1 MSRTGPLTVEGWVV
15 EAVTEARRG
24 AAAEEAAEEQI
35 TEVVEVCIT
44 YPTITANEKA
54 TRLRTMAM
62 AMAMALLHGTG
73 TSRTKTAQPQI

>member
-35 TEVVEVCIT
+35 TEVVEACIT

-54 TRLRTMAM
+54 TRLRTMA
-62 AMAMALLHGTG
+62 LPHGTG
-73 TSRTKTAQPQI
+73 TSRTETAQPQI